1 MTSASASSSA
11 MAVIYDMSELKCTL
25 NVDELDV
32 KNVKTGQKVT
42 ITTDVTDKEYTGV
55 VENISVNG
63 TAGSNG
69 VTTYPV
75 KVNIIDFDDALLP
88 GMNVEANIIISS
100 VHNVLAIP
108 VSNLNRGNTVYVKGD
123 KTEENDK
130 APEGYKTVSVT
141 TGSSDGEYIQV
152 FSGVEE
158 GEILYSTAGTGNSME
173 EMMQQSHE
181 RMKDSAGGGSGGG
194 PGGGGM

>member
-1 MTSASASSSA
+1 
-11 MAVIYDMSELKCTL
+11 
-25 NVDELDV
+25 
-32 KNVKTGQKVT
+32 
-42 ITTDVTDKEYTGV
+42 
-55 VENISVNG
+55 
-63 TAGSNG
+63 
-69 VTTYPV
+69 
-75 KVNIIDFDDALLP
+75 
-88 GMNVEANIIISS
+88 MNVEANIIISS

-158 GEILYSTAGTGNSME
+158 GEILYSTA
-173 EMMQQSHE
+173 
-181 RMKDSAGGGSGGG
+181 
-194 PGGGGM
+194 

>member
-1 MTSASASSSA
+1 M
-11 MAVIYDMSELKCTL
+11 YKR
-25 NVDELDV
+25 
-32 KNVKTGQKVT
+32 QVT

-130 APEGYKTVSVT
+130 APEGYKTVSEMCIRDST
-141 TGSSDGEYIQV
+141 KYRS
-152 FSGVEE
+152 
-158 GEILYSTAGTGNSME
+158 YSHSYCRFE
-173 EMMQQSHE
+173 KYCQD
-181 RMKDSAGGGSGGG
+181 RRRIRFYYR
-194 PGGGGM
+194 

>member
-1 MTSASASSSA
+1 MNL
-11 MAVIYDMSELKCTL
+11 ML
-25 NVDELDV
+25 

-108 VSNLNRGNTVYVKGD
+108 VSNLNRGNTVYGVKGD

-152 FSGVEE
+152 FSGVER
-158 GEILYSTAGTGNSME
+158 G
-173 EMMQQSHE
+173 
-181 RMKDSAGGGSGGG
+181 
-194 PGGGGM
+194 

>member
-1 MTSASASSSA
+1 

-88 GMNVEANIIISS
+88 E
-100 VHNVLAIP
+100 
-108 VSNLNRGNTVYVKGD
+108 
-123 KTEENDK
+123 
-130 APEGYKTVSVT
+130 
-141 TGSSDGEYIQV
+141 
-152 FSGVEE
+152 
-158 GEILYSTAGTGNSME
+158 
-173 EMMQQSHE
+173 
-181 RMKDSAGGGSGGG
+181 
-194 PGGGGM
+194 